1 MATRPI
7 KIAIIGDDSNLR
19 KSLKNA
25 NKSLAGFGK
34 NVAKVGATAGLA
46 FAGVAAGVAV
56 SGVKAFSAFQTGMAE
71 VMTLLPDAG
80 EETFGE
86 LSDQV
91 KSFSKE
97 FGVLP
102 DKAIPAL
109 YSALSAGVPK
119 DNVFEFMEVAQKAAK
134 GGVTELE
141 TAVDGIS
148 SVVNAYGSEVIG
160 ATEAS
165 DLMFTAVRLGKT
177 TFEEISKS
185 IFQMAPIASAVGIPF
200 KDLTAS
206 VANLTAQGTPTAVA
220 ATQMKAAIA
229 ELGKSGTKADVAFRE
244 FTGMGLQQF
253 L

>member
-102 DKAIPAL
+102 DEAIPAL

-165 DLMFTAVRLGKT
+165 DLMFTAVRLHVPGGPHRRCPRGQLQVDHRRPGKPDRRRYAHRRGRHPD
-177 TFEEISKS
+177 EGRHGR
-185 IFQMAPIASAVGIPF
+185 VG
-200 KDLTAS
+200 
-206 VANLTAQGTPTAVA
+206 QGGHQGRPGVP
-220 ATQMKAAIA
+220 
-229 ELGKSGTKADVAFRE
+229 
-244 FTGMGLQQF
+244 
-253 L
+253 